1 MIRDPRQLYIEWIL
15 EPIQWKMSPP
25 VLGKLKPR
33 GLNLYENIT
42 RDKIAI
48 VTTFFPQFCCLT
60 GKFVLSENFQIFK
73 LYLKQLSFFQQW
85 FQRLFNTFSLIGL
98 HFPGLVQITITMFQ
112 HHVSIFRQTK
122 YINMYNVCVFS
133 AWSICPLANIHGF
146 KELSH
151 EIKHEMVE
159 KSVLGKTRQRIGV

>member
-98 HFPGLVQITITMFQ
+98 HFPGLVQITIQLGSCAPWPISM
-112 HHVSIFRQTK
+112 VSRSFHMCPANHQLSTSYHQLQLAIAS
-122 YINMYNVCVFS
+122 NV
-133 AWSICPLANIHGF
+133 
-146 KELSH
+146 
-151 EIKHEMVE
+151 
-159 KSVLGKTRQRIGV
+159 